1 LSVYILRAIPE
12 NSVYWGQNAIDIKL
26 SWWGVK
32 LHLKF
37 AGCGVNK
44 EKECIGGGHFC
55 ILIARFVSVNRISLC
70 FIVRFFSFSYFPVS
84 NYILRIAR
92 EENDKTHF
100 IKIHVVSL
108 YYS

>member
-1 LSVYILRAIPE
+1 
-12 NSVYWGQNAIDIKL
+12 L

-37 AGCGVNK
+37 AGWGVNK
-44 EKECIGGGHFC
+44 EKECIGGGGHFC
-55 ILIARFVSVNRISLC
+55 ILIGNLRLVVFYRHFC
-70 FIVRFFSFSYFPVS
+70 IVRFFSFSYFPVS

-92 EENDKTHF
+92 EENDKTRF

-108 YYS
+108 FYS